1 MRAITEDNIPFVIWL
16 TGLSGSGKSTVAR
29 HLKEAL
35 KKERRP
41 VYQLDGDV
49 LRAGL
54 CSDLG
59 FSRKDRAENNRRMRE
74 VAKILFDAG
83 VVVVVSAISPF
94 REDRARNRAAF
105 PPGRYVEVF
114 VDTPLEICEA
124 RDVKGLYAKARAG
137 LIREFTGIDSPY
149 EPPER
154 PELHLDGA
162 RLSMQEMTARVLDFL
177 RERGLLEGRT
187 AFAERD

>member
-1 MRAITEDNIPFVIWL
+1 MKVSTEDNMPFVIWL

-35 KKERRP
+35 KKEKRP

-59 FSRKDRAENNRRMRE
+59 FSREDRAENNRRMRE

-83 VVVVVSAISPF
+83 VVVIVSAISPF
-94 REDRARNRAAF
+94 REDRALNRAAF
-105 PPGRYVEVF
+105 PAGRYVEVF
-114 VDTPLEICEA
+114 VDTPLKICEA

-149 EPPER
+149 EPPEN
-154 PELHLDGA
+154 PELRLDGA
-162 RLSMQEMTARVLDFL
+162 HLGMEEMSEKVLEYL
-177 RERGLLEGRT
+177 RERGLLRN
-187 AFAERD
+187 AALQERA